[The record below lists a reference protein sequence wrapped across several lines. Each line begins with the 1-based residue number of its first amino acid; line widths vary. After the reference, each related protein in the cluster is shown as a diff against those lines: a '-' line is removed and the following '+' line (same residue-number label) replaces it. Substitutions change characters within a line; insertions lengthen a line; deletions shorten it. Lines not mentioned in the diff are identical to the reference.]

1 MSYMK
6 GGFVHRNVHF
16 LMSGFFNPFA
26 KRHLNQ
32 KVDRAFS
39 SNENENKRH
48 YNQRIIEVE
57 HGSFSP
63 LVFSPYGGNGR
74 EAERFLTEL
83 AQKLSDKKQ
92 MDSSIVIH
100 WLRGKLCFI
109 LLRSAVLCV
118 RGSRTIKHEL
128 NTDFSGAEIANVI
141 GNIKSTR
148 FKHCF
153 EHFPSFFYPGVRF
166 FILDSCLSMIL

>member
-1 MSYMK
+1 
-6 GGFVHRNVHF
+6 
-16 LMSGFFNPFA
+16 MSGFFNPFA
-26 KRHLNQ
+26 KSHLNQ
-32 KVDRAFS
+32 KLDTAFS

-92 MDSSIVIH
+92 MDYSIV
-100 WLRGKLCFI
+100 
-109 LLRSAVLCV
+109 A
-118 RGSRTIKHEL
+118 
-128 NTDFSGAEIANVI
+128 
-141 GNIKSTR
+141 
-148 FKHCF
+148 HCDSLV
-153 EHFPSFFYPGVRF
+153 ERKTMFYPIEISSSVCKR
-166 FILDSCLSMIL
+166 LQNN